1 MEKIK
6 NIINP
11 GSKKDDEVMYG
22 SGQTQDPVPS
32 EPAIRSSN
40 EGSNLGDTHSST
52 DNPPTSTVNPPS
64 STAGSS
70 EPLGQ
75 GGVGSIQQPS
85 KQTNTSHMPG
95 AFGEEG
101 DSTSSVKSGI
111 YGAPQAGSA
120 VMRDSESQEPF
131 DSTKTVPSKTTT
143 DAPEALYSSNNTM
156 VDNQPVG
163 TTVNKDISQPT
174 EPSHVRRD
182 VALDVSPVGVG
193 EDVAHDQDRSHVE
206 GPSGTERSFPLR
218 GNPDTAIGSEQKPSG
233 FNADSWTHEHGKQGH
248 GYKGDPC
255 EGGEATEA
263 TPHFTS
269 GPHATDTANKLD
281 PNLGSDIGLPSSAPE
296 SAVGHHDDSQLLG
309 SNDLV
314 PGANTLGTAGYGNDR
329 ESPANLTS
337 EEEKA
342 MSSYGAAATNK
353 LDPSVGSNLP
363 KEQNST
369 VTSGPPSQT
378 IPSSTAPADTS
389 HGPVQVSSTT
399 GYANPFPPS
408 EQTSKAPSKE
418 GANTVGE
425 GHDYGRDVG
434 LTGGGGVAR
443 YETTQK
449 TDEGLHGARGA
460 TVLGDLPGDTNDSTY
475 RSGDPATDLNH
486 NEATDHHYGRD
497 AGIAGAGLG
506 VGAVAGH
513 ELSKTEM
520 EKEQKERLEQLEK
533 EQKQHQKQ
541 IEKDQ
546 KAAHKQ
552 QLKEEKKHEKAL
564 EKEEKKHEKAI
575 EKEEKK
581 QEKALEKEEKK
592 REKALEKEEKKHEK
606 EGEKKHHGGILGLFH
621 REKPDEELKED
632 ERLRQERLAGDS
644 QHGVDS
650 STGVG
655 LPEGENLDQVNKNDR
670 NRLHKDPPP
679 GYSQTQYAEEPKGGY
694 ASQVTGGTGTTALA
708 QGEPVPRGSHLT
720 GVGNKIDPNVA
731 GRGDSLNSD
740 VKTDSQGR
748 IIEPRTG
755 LPIDL
760 SKGTGAG
767 GTDSS
772 PVPGFSSPGDTL
784 QSSNSGTGGVGTT
797 SSGTHPPGGEGSFG
811 HLQDHPR

>member
-32 EPAIRSSN
+32 ETAIRSSN
-40 EGSNLGDTHSST
+40 EGSNVGDTHDSTNNTLASSL
-52 DNPPTSTVNPPS
+52 NPPS

-85 KQTNTSHMPG
+85 NQTNTSRMPG

-111 YGAPQAGSA
+111 HGASQASSTA
-120 VMRDSESQEPF
+120 MRDSETQGPF
-131 DSTKTVPSKTTT
+131 DPTKTVPSKTTT
-143 DAPEALYSSNNTM
+143 DAPEALYPSGSATAA
-156 VDNQPVG
+156 NQPAR
-163 TTVNKDISQPT
+163 TTENKDISQPI
-174 EPSHVRRD
+174 EPSHVGRD
-182 VALDVSPVGVG
+182 AALDASTVGVG
-193 EDVAHDQDRSHVE
+193 KAVDDRTHVE
-206 GPSGTERSFPLR
+206 GPPGTERSFPLG
-218 GNPDTAIGSEQKPSG
+218 GNSDTAIGSEQKASG
-233 FNADSWTHEHGKQGH
+233 YGADSWTHEHDKQGH
-248 GYKGDPC
+248 VYKGDPC
-255 EGGEATEA
+255 GGGDAAEA

-281 PNLGSDIGLPSSAPE
+281 PNLDSSSGLPTSAPE
-296 SAVGHHDDSQLLG
+296 SAGGHHGDSQLPGSSNLAPEAENLG
-309 SNDLV
+309 
-314 PGANTLGTAGYGNDR
+314 AAGYGNDR
-329 ESPANLTS
+329 ESPVNLRS
-337 EEEKA
+337 EEGKA
-342 MSSYGAAATNK
+342 PPGLRSYDAAETNK
-353 LDPSVGSNLP
+353 LSPSVGSNLP
-363 KEQNST
+363 KEQTST
-369 VTSGPPSQT
+369 TTGGPPSQT
-378 IPSSTAPADTS
+378 VPSSTAPADTGP
-389 HGPVQVSSTT
+389 GPVQVSSTT

-408 EQTSKAPSKE
+408 EQTNKAPSKA
-418 GANTVGE
+418 GANPAGE

-434 LTGGGGVAR
+434 LTGTGGVAR

-449 TDEGLHGARGA
+449 IDEGLHGARGA
-460 TVLGDLPGDTNDSTY
+460 TIPGNLPSDTNDSTY
-475 RSGDPATDLNH
+475 RSGDPATDLKS
-486 NEATDHHYGRD
+486 NEGTDHHYGRD

-506 VGAVAGH
+506 AGAVASH

-546 KAAHKQ
+546 KAAHKEEI
-552 QLKEEKKHEKAL
+552 KEEKKHEKAL
-564 EKEEKKHEKAI
+564 EKEEKKHEKALQ
-575 EKEEKK
+575 KEEKK

-592 REKALEKEEKKHEK
+592 HQKET
-606 EGEKKHHGGILGLFH
+606 EKKHHGGILGLFH

-644 QHGVDS
+644 QHGVES
-650 STGVG
+650 STGAG
-655 LPEGENLDQVNKNDR
+655 LPEGEDLDQANKHDR
-670 NRLHKDPPP
+670 SRLHKDPPP

-731 GRGDSLNSD
+731 GRGDSLDPD
-740 VKTDSQGR
+740 VQTDSQGQV
-748 IIEPRTG
+748 IEPRTG

-772 PVPGFSSPGDTL
+772 PVPGFSNPGDTL
-784 QSSNSGTGGVGTT
+784 ESSNAGTDGVGTA
-797 SSGTHPPGGEGSFG
+797 SSGAHPPGGEGSFG
-811 HLQDHPR
+811 HLQDQPR